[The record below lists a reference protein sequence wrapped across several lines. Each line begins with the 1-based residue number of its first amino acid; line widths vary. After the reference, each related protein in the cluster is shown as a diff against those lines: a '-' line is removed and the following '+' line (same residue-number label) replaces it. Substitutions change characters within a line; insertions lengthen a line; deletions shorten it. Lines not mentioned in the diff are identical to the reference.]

1 MFPGWHRN
9 EATASSCPNPGGS
22 RQPTV
27 APQCLAGF
35 QESAVPDPGSVRPG
49 WFEQPLDS
57 DRQVADPGTGSVE
70 DGVGDG
76 RGHPDRAEFAYAL
89 GAERAGMRVRVVDEG
104 HVYVADVGVDRH
116 QVTGEIL
123 GQEPAQLWLEDRGFQ
138 DRLAVPPGDAPDDL
152 AARGQRVD
160 DPPGSVSSD
169 AAWHPD
175 KPEVGVHPDLDEDRA
190 AGGRSEERR

>member
-1 MFPGWHRN
+1 MTGSTCSERSTELMSRLTCGALAAQLAVRAAAAGPDAGEQMFPGWHRN

-89 GAERAGMRVRVVDEG
+89 GAERAGMRVRVVD
-104 HVYVADVGVDRH
+104 
-116 QVTGEIL
+116 
-123 GQEPAQLWLEDRGFQ
+123 
-138 DRLAVPPGDAPDDL
+138 
-152 AARGQRVD
+152 
-160 DPPGSVSSD
+160 
-169 AAWHPD
+169 
-175 KPEVGVHPDLDEDRA
+175 
-190 AGGRSEERR
+190 